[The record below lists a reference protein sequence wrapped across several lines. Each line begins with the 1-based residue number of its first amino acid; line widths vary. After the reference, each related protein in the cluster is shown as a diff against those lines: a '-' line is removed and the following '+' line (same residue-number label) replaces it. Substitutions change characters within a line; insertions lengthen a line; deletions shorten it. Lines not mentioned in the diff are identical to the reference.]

1 VARVLVEQIFCRYGT
16 PLTILSDNGK
26 EFQSSILLQICNLL
40 GIDKLRT
47 TFYKSSTNALA
58 ERLHR
63 TINSMLGKMVNQR
76 HSDWDL
82 VLSQVMAAYRNTR
95 HDSTHYT
102 PNYLMMGREVRTT
115 ADLLY
120 GTESAEERHE
130 NYDDYVEKVRDRFR
144 FAYDCVRDHLGQAA
158 EYNKRYYDMRVRP
171 AKFQPGTWVM
181 YFNPRK
187 FKGRQEKWS
196 RKYTGP
202 YLITEVLGPVNV
214 RLQKNK
220 KSTPFVAHIDKVKLF
235 NGDEPKNWLETG
247 ENEGEPVTVSM
258 ANNDNEPEIENGCD
272 VITFND
278 NAEFRRTRPR
288 RNIVR
293 PARFRKN

>member
-1 VARVLVEQIFCRYGT
+1 MEQIFCRYGT

-63 TINSMLGKMVNQR
+63 TINAMLGKMVNQR

-120 GTESAEERHE
+120 GTDSVEESHE
-130 NYDDYVEKVRDRFR
+130 NYDDYVEAVRDRFR
-144 FAYDCVRDHLGQAA
+144 FAYDCVRNHLGQAA
-158 EYNKRYYDMRVRP
+158 EYNKKYYDMRVRP
-171 AKFQPGTWVM
+171 AKFRPGMWVL
-181 YFNPRK
+181 YFNPRR
-187 FKGRQEKWS
+187 FKSRQDKWS
-196 RKYTGP
+196 RKYSGP
-202 YLITEVLGPVNV
+202 YLVTEVLGPVNV

-220 KSTPFVAHIDKVKLF
+220 KSPPFIAHIDKIKIF
-235 NGDEPKNWLETG
+235 NGDAPKNWLG
-247 ENEGEPVTVSM
+247 AVENECETTNVTM
-258 ANNDNEPEIENGCD
+258 ADNDNEPEIENGGNAD
-272 VITFND
+272 VITFNED
-278 NAEFRRTRPR
+278 AEFRRTGPR

-293 PARFRKN
+293 PARFREN

>member
-1 VARVLVEQIFCRYGT
+1 M
-16 PLTILSDNGK
+16 
-26 EFQSSILLQICNLL
+26 

-63 TINSMLGKMVNQR
+63 TINAMLGKVVNQR

-82 VLSQVMAAYRNTR
+82 LLSQVMAAYRNTR

-120 GTESAEERHE
+120 GTEGVDESHE
-130 NYDDYVEKVRDRFR
+130 NYDQYVEAVRDRFQ
-144 FAYDCVRDHLGQAA
+144 FAYDCVRDHLGHAA

-171 AKFQPGTWVM
+171 AKFRPGMWVM
-181 YFNPRK
+181 YFNFRR

-196 RKYTGP
+196 RKYSGP
-202 YLITEVLGPVNV
+202 YLVTDVLGPVNV
-214 RLQKNK
+214 RLQKNR
-220 KSTPFVAHIDKVKLF
+220 KSAPFITHIDKIKLF
-235 NGDEPKNWLETG
+235 NGETPKNWLETASDECEPENVDVHVNNETRTDG
-247 ENEGEPVTVSM
+247 EN
-258 ANNDNEPEIENGCD
+258 NNDNVN
-272 VITFND
+272 VITFDD
-278 NAEFRRTRPR
+278 NSEFRRTRPR

-293 PARFRKN
+293 PARFRE